1 MVKILNRQT
10 VTYTCLT
17 YLCLVCS
24 EYIVRLFAVDFF
36 YIIRMYKIKKK
47 NVCTKVTKV
56 CLF

>member
-47 NVCTKVTKV
+47 MFVLK
-56 CLF
+56 